1 MHRWTA
7 AFLGIFAVLP
17 LHAQERGHPISLDSG
32 TVVRLRWLDGREK
45 AVLLAPLDT
54 DSAMVRYCRYP
65 SPVCGKATINPPRA
79 RSIDQLAG
87 VDVRRGSH
95 TVRGALIGA
104 AGGTVGLLVLMRLAA
119 GGIGDGPQL
128 SGGEQ
133 AGALALMA
141 GVWGGIGALIGAS
154 SDKWQPVQ

>member
-1 MHRWTA
+1 MRRWTA
-7 AFLGIFAVLP
+7 ALLGILAALP
-17 LHAQERGHPISLDSG
+17 LHAQERGHPIILDSG

-45 AVLLAPLDT
+45 AVLLAPLDA

-65 SPVCGKATINPPRA
+65 SPVCGGNTINPPRA
-79 RSIDQLAG
+79 RFIAQLAG

-104 AGGTVGLLVLMRLAA
+104 GAGAVGALVMMRLA
-119 GGIGDGPQL
+119 GELGDGPNL
-128 SGGEQ
+128 SSGQQ
-133 AGALALMA
+133 AGVLALMA
-141 GVWGGIGALIGAS
+141 GVWGGIGALIGAM

>member
-1 MHRWTA
+1 MRLWMA
-7 AFLGIFAVLP
+7 ALLGILAALP
-17 LHAQERGHPISLDSG
+17 LHAQKAGHPVRLDSG

-45 AVLLAPLDT
+45 AVLLAPLDP

-65 SPVCGKATINPPRA
+65 SPVCGESTINPPRA

-104 AGGTVGLLVLMRLAA
+104 GAGTIGTLAILWVARGL
-119 GGIGDGPQL
+119 GDVPQR
-128 SGGEQ
+128 SSSQE
-133 AGALALMA
+133 AGALAVA
-141 GVWGGIGALIGAS
+141 AAVWGGIGALIGAT
-154 SDKWQPVQ
+154 SDKWRAAP